1 MISPDQDMARSVSAE
16 RTPSVFDRD
25 RQIRSSELT
34 MPHTFYLCTLN
45 QFVGNNGHA
54 WPSQRTIA
62 EAMTA
67 GLSSVKK
74 WQAELEAL
82 GIITVD
88 SGVGCMAQNHYR
100 IDFGRL
106 KPKTKTADASNGLPH
121 RPFNTERSTSETING
136 LRGRPGMVSDIAPKE
151 QRKIHKKEQPD
162 LLPPELDTD
171 HFRACWQNW
180 TKHRREIRKTLTPST
195 IAKQLTTLAAWG
207 PERAIRSI
215 EQSILNGWIGLF
227 DPDRHSDTTAHDAE
241 QAWQTMLVSLRKHS
255 RFAPEPIKADIGD
268 RAWRVV
274 QSVGLKRIEEA
285 NEYDK
290 NKLKKQFV
298 NAFNERGEK

>member
-1 MISPDQDMARSVSAE
+1 MIPPDQDMARSVSAE

-25 RQIRSSELT
+25 RQIRNSELT

-62 EAMTA
+62 EAMNA

-74 WQAELEAL
+74 WQAELEAV

-106 KPKTKTADASNGLPH
+106 KPKTKTADALNGLPR
-121 RPFNTERSTSETING
+121 RPFNSEWSTSETVNG

-151 QRKIHKKEQPD
+151 HRKDHTKEKPD
-162 LLPPELDTD
+162 LLPTELDTD
-171 HFRACWQNW
+171 HFRACWRNW
-180 TKHRREIRKTLTPST
+180 TKHRRESKKTLTPST
-195 IAKQLTTLAAWG
+195 IAKQLATLAAWG
-207 PERAIRSI
+207 PEKAIRSI
-215 EQSILNGWIGLF
+215 EKSIHNGWVGLF
-227 DPDRHSDTTAHDAE
+227 DPDRRSNSTTCEAE
-241 QAWQTMLVSLRKHS
+241 QAWQTMLISLRKHS
-255 RFAPEPIKADIGD
+255 RFSPEPIKADIGE
-268 RAWRVV
+268 RAWKVV

-285 NEYDK
+285 NEYDT
-290 NKLKKQFV
+290 NRLRTQFL
-298 NAFNERGEK
+298 NAFDERGEK